1 MRGQRRAT
9 RAVLPAKVTRGQGRS
24 GAYHVEQDARAANLP
39 DYIARAERGE
49 PLFAKEKPCQQKH

>member
-1 MRGQRRAT
+1 MRGQRRPT
-9 RAVLPAKVTRGQGRS
+9 RAVLPARRTKGQGRA

-49 PLFAKEKPCQQKH
+49 PLFAERRES

>member
-9 RAVLPAKVTRGQGRS
+9 RAVLPAKVTRGQGRA

-49 PLFAKEKPCQQKH
+49 SLFAKETG